1 MRYHRY
7 NVHFAFVKGTEL
19 LIADRLSRA
28 HRDDSGNE
36 QGDRARNHGCQCV
49 CLVTFQASDLMRKNR
64 LTSRDANLQ
73 SVMKLVMEGW
83 LADKRQTPVCVL
95 QYFDFRECLSVGDG
109 ILLKEE
115 AVVIRMALRPSLIKR
130 RIPSAQLGRESM
142 LRRDRGTVYRPNMAS
157 DIKEIADICEA
168 CQEMKPRNPSEPL
181 KQHSDGDEPG

>member
-1 MRYHRY
+1 MRYP
-7 NVHFAFVKGTEL
+7 K
-19 LIADRLSRA
+19 
-28 HRDDSGNE
+28 
-36 QGDRARNHGCQCV
+36 
-49 CLVTFQASDLMRKNR
+49 R

-73 SVMKLVMEGW
+73 SVMKLVVEGW
-83 LADKRQTPVCVL
+83 LADKRLTPVCVL

-130 RIPSAQLGRESM
+130 RLPSVQLGRDSM

-168 CQEMKPRNPSEPL
+168 CQEMKARNPSEQH
-181 KQHSDGDEPG
+181 KQHSDGDEPGQKTGFDLFEIAGKHEFDSGKLILQPYRD